1 MRKHHYKEFGFDKK
15 GIKARLAL
23 IGLSDDDL
31 LLGEKLQDQ
40 VIIPGIDNIIDEF
53 YRYMLSQPEMLLYLD
68 TKSLIQKLKTT
79 QKQYLLSLGVK
90 FNSTGYFEERL
101 RVGLAHA
108 KVGIPPYLYI
118 CAYQR
123 LRHFIYIN
131 CPEDVR
137 KDDKLRDELYLFVNK
152 ITALDMSIAIETYHL
167 TQLDK
172 LESSIISLKQEEHH
186 LRHLAETDRLTG
198 LSNHAH
204 IVSLLGDLITI
215 VRKEG
220 ESLCVMMGDIDFFK
234 KVNDTHGHLVGDGV
248 LREIAARLQSA
259 LRDIDIIGRYGGE
272 EFIVVF
278 SDTTIETAYEVAE
291 RIRKRIADSPFN
303 IQGIE
308 IALTISL
315 GLCTLDEDDDVSTII
330 AKADKALY
338 MAKNSGRNCV
348 KICNNDAAGN

>member
-1 MRKHHYKEFGFDKK
+1 MRKHHCKEFGFDKK
-15 GIKARLAL
+15 GIKARLTL

-31 LLGEKLQDQ
+31 LLGEKLQKR

-68 TKSLIQKLKTT
+68 TKSVIQKLKKT
-79 QKQYLLSLGVK
+79 QKNYLLSLGLN
-90 FNSTGYFEERL
+90 FNSAGYFEERL

-118 CAYQR
+118 CSYQR

-167 TQLDK
+167 AELDK
-172 LESSIISLKQEEHH
+172 LENSIKTLKQEEYH

-220 ESLCVMMGDIDFFK
+220 ESLCVMMADIDYFK

-248 LREIAARLQSA
+248 LREVAARLQSA

-272 EFIVVF
+272 EFVVVF

-291 RIRKRIADSPFN
+291 RIRKRIADSPFS

-308 IALTISL
+308 VALTISL
-315 GLCTLDEDDDVSTII
+315 GLCTLGEDDDVSAII
-330 AKADKALY
+330 SKADKALY
-338 MAKNSGRNCV
+338 LAKNSGRNCV
-348 KICNNDAAGN
+348 KICNNDAAGS